1 MNLPDFFNP
10 QKLSISQRNIDEI
23 LSLNKEMHK
32 DSLTLA
38 EDDAKAIL
46 KTRDKLLNNLGRVD
60 INLDTTKK
68 IIISFSSS
76 AFIND
81 ENYLFILNDLQEAFY
96 YIKNETEDAIGD
108 DKIIGLMKDA
118 FENQCE
124 GSIELLNVNLEKF
137 ARNFRSGRISD
148 NE

>member
-10 QKLSISQRNIDEI
+10 QKLSISQRNINEI
-23 LSLNKEMHK
+23 LSLNKEIQK
-32 DSLTLA
+32 DSLTLT

-46 KTRDKLLNNLGRVD
+46 KTRDRLLNNLGRVD

-68 IIISFSSS
+68 IILSFSSS

-108 DKIIGLMKDA
+108 DKIIGLMKDT